1 MGLITQRRAMTE
13 SERAG
18 ALRVLEAQRARSS
31 VWRMAA
37 GPLILG
43 GILAGGG
50 LVVLLTFATSGVGQ
64 PSPSL
69 GLRAIVLA
77 SAIASVVGV
86 CMFGYG
92 VVQGVLGSLIAG
104 RSRDAMNEA
113 EGLIRAEIEAGQVDE
128 IEMRISGATAVD
140 SAARG
145 RAWIARCGGD
155 LVGVDSG
162 ELMLAGASPLLE
174 RVRVVV
180 LPTSRRVLEAAVSGA
195 PVAIGAARISASD
208 VPDFA
213 RGYRALRED
222 HFAEE
227 VRGKLP

>member
-1 MGLITQRRAMTE
+1 MGLITQRRAMTDA
-13 SERAG
+13 ERAG
-18 ALRVLEAQRARSS
+18 ALRVLAAQRARSS
-31 VWRMAA
+31 VWRLAA

-43 GILAGGG
+43 GILAGAG
-50 LVVLLTFATSGVGQ
+50 LVTLLTFATSGAG
-64 PSPSL
+64 SPAPAL
-69 GLRAIVLA
+69 KVIVIV
-77 SAIASVVGV
+77 SAVASVIGV

-92 VVQGVLGSLIAG
+92 VVQGVLGSMIAG

-113 EGLIRAEIEAGQVDE
+113 EGLIRAEVEAGQVDE
-128 IEMRISGATAVD
+128 IQMQISGATGVE
-140 SAARG
+140 SAGRG

-155 LVGVDSG
+155 LVGIDG
-162 ELMLAGASPLLE
+162 DEMMLAGASPLLE

-180 LPTSRRVLEAAVSGA
+180 LPTSRRVLEAEVSGT

-222 HFAEE
+222 HFAEA

>member
-1 MGLITQRRAMTE
+1 MTE

-43 GILAGGG
+43 GILAGAG
-50 LVVLLTFATSGVGQ
+50 LVVLLTFATSGTA
-64 PSPSL
+64 SPSM
-69 GLRAIVLA
+69 GLRVIVLA
-77 SAIASVVGV
+77 SAIASVIGV

-92 VVQGVLGSLIAG
+92 VVQGVLGSMIAG
-104 RSRDAMNEA
+104 RSRDAMNQAEA
-113 EGLIRAEIEAGQVDE
+113 LIRAEIDAGQVDE
-128 IEMRISGATAVD
+128 IEMRISGATWVD
-140 SAARG
+140 ARGPG
-145 RAWIARCGGD
+145 RAWIVRCGGD
-155 LVGVDSG
+155 LVGVDG
-162 ELMLAGASPLLE
+162 AELMLAGASPLLD

-195 PVAIGAARISASD
+195 PVAIGAAQISASD